1 MISCQKN
8 ETESRGM
15 KSVYLP
21 LLLAILHVRVHYLV
35 YMYVLRHC
43 IKWMI
48 SVADLGS
55 PSSFVLAWDC
65 HYHLQY
71 SYILLTIRYWCLS
84 NYALFLTQLYLWGL
98 AGPKGPHGPHNKL
111 IL

>member
-84 NYALFLTQLYLWGL
+84 NYALSFNAVISMGSSWTQGSTRT
-98 AGPKGPHGPHNKL
+98 P
-111 IL
+111 